1 MNFYFAVVKGYHG
14 KGIVAQNAYMS
25 SEAYTDGSAFGNSRR
40 NKHAR
45 AGVGVWFGD
54 NDPLNVSENL
64 LDCFDGP
71 STSSRA
77 ELAAC
82 IRAIEQ
88 WRRGPGRSA
97 GAVLLIHTDSS
108 YVYNTVTQWAERWA
122 ARGWLKSNGAP
133 VENQDLVK
141 RLFSLARKYDVRFN
155 KVPAH
160 VGLHGNEMADK
171 LARRGAGERQTD
183 NNEEATPTLH
193 LGPRAHGFKTETAHD
208 ILELDTRKGNVRE
221 DVFVVDTS
229 GPSTTS
235 ENHVFWF

>member
-1 MNFYFAVVKGYHG
+1 MRALFHKDLFRILMDTMG
-14 KGIVAQNAYMS
+14 

-54 NDPLNVSENL
+54 GDPLNVSENL

-88 WRRGPGRSA
+88 WLRGRA
-97 GAVLLIHTDSS
+97 RFARDVLLIHTDSS
-108 YVYNTVTQWAERWA
+108 YVYNTVTKW
-122 ARGWLKSNGAP
+122 ARGWEARGWRKADGKP

-141 RLFSLARKYDVRFN
+141 QLCALAWTHGVQFN

-171 LARRGAGERQTD
+171 LARRGAGES
-183 NNEEATPTLH
+183 EAAQEASGGTSAPVLD
-193 LGPRAHGFKTETAHD
+193 LGKRSSRAPSNT
-208 ILELDTRKGNVRE
+208 LELDTRRRRRDEG
-221 DVFVVDTS
+221 VFVVDT
-229 GPSTTS
+229 GAPSS
-235 ENHVFWF
+235 ESDNHVFWF